1 MTATRVIHMHFG
13 KDGGAERF
21 FVSLVQALAEIGV
34 EQRFVVR
41 PNRIWRPEIAPHGE
55 IIENNFRHLS
65 ISGQLLPGRIRR
77 IAESWKPDAMMAWMP
92 RGARLMP
99 ELSGVV
105 RLTRLGDYPKNLKHF
120 GNSDL
125 LVTNTPGIADHC
137 RALGWEKPVKVISNF
152 VRQVDVHP
160 ISRASFETPEDAFVV
175 GASGRFVPR
184 KGFDAILRAVAE
196 LPDAWLWIAGSGE
209 REAELRRLADELG
222 VSARTRFL
230 GWLDEPMHAMAAT
243 DAYLMASRHEPLGN
257 VVLEAWH
264 AGVPVISTRAEGPS
278 WFATDGEDAL
288 MVDIDAVDQ
297 MAEALRRLRDDTA
310 LRDRLRQGGRATLD
324 ARFTRDSIARQYLD
338 VFRGA
343 A

>member
-21 FVSLVQALAEIGV
+21 FVSLVQALAELGV
-34 EQRFVVR
+34 DQRFVVR

-65 ISGQLLPGRIRR
+65 ISGQLLPRRIRELAR
-77 IAESWKPDAMMAWMP
+77 SWQPDAMMAWMP

-99 ELSGVV
+99 ELPGLV

-125 LVTNTPGIADHC
+125 LVTNTPGIAERC
-137 RALGWEKPVKVISNF
+137 KALGWEKPVKVISNF
-152 VRQVDVHP
+152 VRQVEVDPV
-160 ISRASFETPEDAFVV
+160 SRAQFDTPGNAFVV

-196 LPDAWLWIAGSGE
+196 LPDAWLWIAGTGE
-209 REAELRRLADELG
+209 REAELRQLADTLG
-222 VSARTRFL
+222 IAGRTRFL

-264 AGVPVISTRAEGPS
+264 AGVPVISTRSEGPS
-278 WFATDGEDAL
+278 WFATDGQDAL

-297 MAEALRRLRDDTA
+297 MTDALLRLRDDRA
-310 LRDRLRQGGRATLD
+310 LRDRLRRGGRQTLN
-324 ARFTRDSIARQYLD
+324 ARFTRDSIARQYLA
-338 VFRGA
+338 VFRSED
-343 A
+343 